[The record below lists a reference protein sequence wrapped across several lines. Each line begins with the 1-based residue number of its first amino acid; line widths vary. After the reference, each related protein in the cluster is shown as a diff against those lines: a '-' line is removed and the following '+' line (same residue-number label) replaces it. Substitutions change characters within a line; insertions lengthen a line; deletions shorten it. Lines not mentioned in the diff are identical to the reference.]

1 MLFDLYKD
9 IRDTIAEHYG
19 LKVDSDSGTVIS
31 PDPENIPLRDIQ
43 WFNDQFKHPI
53 NIAPLL
59 LVDFDK
65 CEFTEMYK
73 GEWMAPL
80 RVRLYVVSDSIS
92 LSDRQRHDADL
103 GRHDTICD
111 TIIHLLHRTKFT
123 STEKPLILASIQQV
137 LDYEGWLVTAI
148 EFDTRIALK

>member
-9 IRDTIAEHYG
+9 IRDEIAVCYG
-19 LKVDSDSGTVIS
+19 LIIDKESGAIVSSGPT
-31 PDPENIPLRDIQ
+31 EAGLRDIQ

-73 GEWMAPL
+73 GEWLAPL

-103 GRHDTICD
+103 YCHDRICE
-111 TIIHLLHRTKFT
+111 TVIRRLHRTKFT
-123 STEKPLILASIQQV
+123 SAEKPLILASVQQV

>member
-9 IRDTIAEHYG
+9 IRNTIAEHYG
-19 LKVDSDSGTVIS
+19 LKVDPYSGTVIN
-31 PDPENIPLRDIQ
+31 PDPTNIPLRDIQ

-65 CEFTEMYK
+65 FEFSEMYK

-92 LSDRQRHDADL
+92 LSDHQRHDADL
-103 GRHDTICD
+103 YCHDRICE
-111 TIIHLLHRTKFT
+111 TVIQLLHQTKFT
-123 STEKPLILASIQQV
+123 SIEKPLILASIQQV

-148 EFDTRIALK
+148 EFNTRIALK